1 MIEVNPWS
9 RQAGGPCPC
18 RCRRSQQRLPQ
29 RESRPKQTEL
39 SSLEFPF
46 LSRPAIHTSCLAA
59 PLVAPLNPMV
69 HRLRR
74 QCGTS
79 KGTVSLGTQLRGVR
93 SKTCQRAA
101 GWCGFNSPVFSAA
114 TAGRRGAAPVT
125 ENAGSRGGR
134 RHMILGGILQ
144 SMGALKG
151 NRVACHSPFP
161 QRLDQISLI
170 GIIAEQANVTRLPR
184 HRRLERR
191 IRSTLHGPADVR
203 LAAKQFDLRLPFLFH
218 CRLRNHGSLV
228 RFCRQQ
234 RTSRRMRLCRRSGR
248 FCCKSLCVSRLEV
261 IRLL

>member
-29 RESRPKQTEL
+29 RESRPKQIEL

-101 GWCGFNSPVFSAA
+101 GWCGFNSPVFPAA
-114 TAGRRGAAPVT
+114 TAGRRGACP
-125 ENAGSRGGR
+125 R
-134 RHMILGGILQ
+134 
-144 SMGALKG
+144 
-151 NRVACHSPFP
+151 NRK
-161 QRLDQISLI
+161 R
-170 GIIAEQANVTRLPR
+170 RLPR
-184 HRRLERR
+184 RSPAHDPRRHPAIHGRAQRKSRCLSLTLSVSGASARR
-191 IRSTLHGPADVR
+191 CTAPPMSGSQPNISTCACRFFFIAACEIMARLSASVVSSGHPAV
-203 LAAKQFDLRLPFLFH
+203 
-218 CRLRNHGSLV
+218 
-228 RFCRQQ
+228 
-234 RTSRRMRLCRRSGR
+234 
-248 FCCKSLCVSRLEV
+248 
-261 IRLL
+261 

>member
-1 MIEVNPWS
+1 MIPDTTTADIV
-9 RQAGGPCPC
+9 G
-18 RCRRSQQRLPQ
+18 
-29 RESRPKQTEL
+29 
-39 SSLEFPF
+39 
-46 LSRPAIHTSCLAA
+46 A
-59 PLVAPLNPMV
+59 PVVAPLNPMV

-170 GIIAEQANVTRLPR
+170 GIIAEQANVTRLLR

-191 IRSTLHGPADVR
+191 IRSTCTAPPMSGSQPNISTCACRFFFIAACEIMARLSASVVSSGHPAV
-203 LAAKQFDLRLPFLFH
+203 
-218 CRLRNHGSLV
+218 
-228 RFCRQQ
+228 
-234 RTSRRMRLCRRSGR
+234 
-248 FCCKSLCVSRLEV
+248 
-261 IRLL
+261 

>member
-1 MIEVNPWS
+1 
-9 RQAGGPCPC
+9 
-18 RCRRSQQRLPQ
+18 
-29 RESRPKQTEL
+29 
-39 SSLEFPF
+39 
-46 LSRPAIHTSCLAA
+46 
-59 PLVAPLNPMV
+59 MV

-74 QCGTS
+74 QWGTS

-170 GIIAEQANVTRLPR
+170 GIIAEQANVTRLLR

-203 LAAKQFDLRLPFLFH
+203 LAAKHFRLALAVSFSLPPAKSWLACPLLSSAASAADIPPFEAMSEKCH
-218 CRLRNHGSLV
+218 
-228 RFCRQQ
+228 
-234 RTSRRMRLCRRSGR
+234 
-248 FCCKSLCVSRLEV
+248 
-261 IRLL
+261 